1 MYTSV
6 LVITSQHLC
15 DVSLCYMQS
24 DVWDTYSYFSSVA
37 GLSSPIPTSL
47 GHIVLP
53 FDLLLAPYIGGIRP
67 CICDVLGITNLYY
80 SHLTVLCISSVWHNI

>member
-6 LVITSQHLC
+6 LVITLQHLC
-15 DVSLCYMQS
+15 DVRLCYMQN
-24 DVWDTYSYFSSVA
+24 TYSYFSSVA
-37 GLSSPIPTSL
+37 GLSSPIPISL
-47 GHIVLP
+47 GHIVLS

-80 SHLTVLCISSVWHNI
+80 SHLAVIY

>member
-37 GLSSPIPTSL
+37 GLSSPIPISL

-53 FDLLLAPYIGGIRP
+53 FDLPAGTLHWRHQA
-67 CICDVLGITNLYY
+67 V
-80 SHLTVLCISSVWHNI
+80 HM